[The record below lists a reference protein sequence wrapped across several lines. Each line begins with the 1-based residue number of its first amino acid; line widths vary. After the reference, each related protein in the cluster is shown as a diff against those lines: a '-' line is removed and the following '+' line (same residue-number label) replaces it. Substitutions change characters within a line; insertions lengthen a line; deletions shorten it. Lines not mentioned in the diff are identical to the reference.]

1 MVGNAITE
9 AVINP
14 HLAYFITNDDTL
26 RYFFPYSWCFL
37 VHSNLNPILQAA
49 HPFPP

>member
-1 MVGNAITE
+1 MIHNAIRE

-14 HLAYFITNDDTL
+14 HLVYFITNDDTL
-26 RYFFPYSWCFL
+26 RHFFAYSPCLL